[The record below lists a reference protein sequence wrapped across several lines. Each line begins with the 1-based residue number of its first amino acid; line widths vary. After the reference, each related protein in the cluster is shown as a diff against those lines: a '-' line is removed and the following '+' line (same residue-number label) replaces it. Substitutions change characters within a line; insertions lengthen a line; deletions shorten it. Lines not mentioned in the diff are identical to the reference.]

1 MQSQPYS
8 QLDLVDQELKQVYLF
23 AGLNTSQLEKV
34 KKSMRHLL
42 LAEGESLFEQG
53 QRAKHF
59 FLVRAGHVKLLRLS
73 LEGSE
78 KVFEVIAPTQT
89 FAEAI
94 MFMPNSVYPVTA
106 QAIEASSLFAFE
118 NKVFLEIL
126 QESFDTCF
134 RLMFHMSRRLHHWVN
149 EVDNLTLQNATYRLI
164 NYVLYHIPHDHQGTY
179 EFNLPI
185 PKQVIAS
192 RLSIKPETFSRIL
205 NNLGQEG
212 LITVTGRT
220 IHIHQVESLRLYGQ
234 STLTP
239 IERYKIACQKLDG
252 PLPKKPAEF

>member
-8 QLDLVDQELKQVYLF
+8 QLNLVDQELKRVYLF
-23 AGLNTSQLEKV
+23 AGLNTPQLEKV
-34 KKSMRHLL
+34 KKSMRQLL
-42 LAEGESLFEQG
+42 LAEGESLFEHG
-53 QRAKHF
+53 QRAERF
-59 FLVRAGHVKLLRLS
+59 FLVREGHIKLLRLS

-94 MFMPNSVYPVTA
+94 MFMSNSIYPVTA

-126 QESFDTCF
+126 QESSDTCF
-134 RLMFHMSRRLHHWVN
+134 RLMFHMSRRIRHWIN

-164 NYVLYHIPHDHQGTY
+164 NYILYHIPNNHQEAY
-179 EFNLPI
+179 ELNLPI

-220 IHIHQVESLRLYGQ
+220 IHIHQVENLRLYSQ
-234 STLTP
+234 SALTP
-239 IERYKIACQKLDG
+239 TERYEIACQKLDD
-252 PLPKKPAEF
+252 PLPKK

>member
-1 MQSQPYS
+1 MQSQPCS
-8 QLDLVDQELKQVYLF
+8 QLPLVDQELKRVYLF
-23 AGLNTSQLEKV
+23 AGLTIQQLERV
-34 KKSMRHLL
+34 KQSMRHLL

-53 QRAKHF
+53 QRAERF
-59 FLVRAGHVKLLRLS
+59 FLVREGHIKLLRLS

-94 MFMPNSVYPVTA
+94 MFVPNSVYPVSA
-106 QAIEASSLFAFE
+106 QAIEATSLLTFE
-118 NKVFLEIL
+118 NKILVEIL
-126 QESFDTCF
+126 KESSDTCF
-134 RLMFHMSRRLHHWVN
+134 RLMFHMSRRIRHWIN

-164 NYVLYHIPHDHQGTY
+164 SYILYHIPNNHQESY

-205 NNLGQEG
+205 NSLCQEG
-212 LITVTGRT
+212 LLAVTGRT
-220 IHIHQVESLRLYGQ
+220 IHIHQVEKLRLYSQ
-234 STLTP
+234 SALVPNEHYEIT
-239 IERYKIACQKLDG
+239 CQNG
-252 PLPKKPAEF
+252 FLPKK

>member
-1 MQSQPYS
+1 MQSQPCS
-8 QLDLVDQELKQVYLF
+8 QLPLVDQELKRVYLF
-23 AGLNTSQLEKV
+23 AGLTVQQLERLKQ
-34 KKSMRHLL
+34 SMRHLL

-53 QRAKHF
+53 QRAERF
-59 FLVRAGHVKLLRLS
+59 FLVREGHMKLLRLS

-94 MFMPNSVYPVTA
+94 MFMPNSVYPVSA
-106 QAIEASSLFAFE
+106 QAIEPTSLLAFE
-118 NKVFLEIL
+118 NKILVEIL
-126 QESFDTCF
+126 KESSDTCF
-134 RLMFHMSRRLHHWVN
+134 RLMFHMSRRIRHWIN

-164 NYVLYHIPHDHQGTY
+164 NYILYHIPNNHQESY

-205 NNLGQEG
+205 NSLCQEG
-212 LITVTGRT
+212 LLTVTGRT
-220 IHIHQVESLRLYGQ
+220 IHIHQVDKLRLYGQ
-234 STLTP
+234 SALIPNEHYEIT
-239 IERYKIACQKLDG
+239 CQDG
-252 PLPKKPAEF
+252 FLPKK

>member
-8 QLDLVDQELKQVYLF
+8 QLDLVDQELKRVYLF
-23 AGLNTSQLEKV
+23 AGLNISQLEKV

-42 LAEGESLFEQG
+42 LAEGESLFEHG
-53 QRAKHF
+53 QPAERF
-59 FLVRAGHVKLLRLS
+59 FLVKAGHIKLLRLS

-94 MFMPNSVYPVTA
+94 MFMPNSIYPVTA
-106 QAIEASSLFAFE
+106 QAIEPSSLLAFE

-126 QESFDTCF
+126 QESADTCF
-134 RLMFHMSRRLHHWVN
+134 RLMFHMSRRIRHWIN

-164 NYVLYHIPHDHQGTY
+164 NYILYHIPNNHQESY

-205 NNLGQEG
+205 NNLSQAG

-220 IHIHQVESLRLYGQ
+220 IHIHQLESLRLYSQ
-234 STLTP
+234 SALTP
-239 IERYKIACQKLDG
+239 TECYEIACQKLDA
-252 PLPKKPAEF
+252 PLSKK

>member
-1 MQSQPYS
+1 MQSQSCS
-8 QLDLVDQELKQVYLF
+8 QLPLVDQELKRVYLF
-23 AGLNTSQLEKV
+23 AGLNTQQLEKI
-34 KKSMRHLL
+34 KQSMRHLL

-53 QRAKHF
+53 QRAERF
-59 FLVRAGHVKLLRLS
+59 FLVREGHIKLLRLS

-94 MFMPNSVYPVTA
+94 MFMPNSIYPVSA
-106 QAIEASSLFAFE
+106 QAIEPTSLLTFE
-118 NKVFLEIL
+118 NRIFVEIL
-126 QESFDTCF
+126 KESSDTCF
-134 RLMFHMSRRLHHWVN
+134 RLMFHMSRRIRHWIN

-164 NYVLYHIPHDHQGTY
+164 SYILYHIPNNHQDSY

-205 NNLGQEG
+205 NSLCQEG
-212 LITVTGRT
+212 LLTVTGRT
-220 IHIHQVESLRLYGQ
+220 IHIHQVEKLRLYGQ
-234 STLTP
+234 SALVPNEHYEITC
-239 IERYKIACQKLDG
+239 RDG
-252 PLPKKPAEF
+252 LLSKK

>member
-1 MQSQPYS
+1 MQSQPCS
-8 QLDLVDQELKQVYLF
+8 QLPLVDQELKRVYLF
-23 AGLNTSQLEKV
+23 AGLNVQQLERV
-34 KKSMRHLL
+34 KQSMRHLL

-53 QRAKHF
+53 QRAERF
-59 FLVRAGHVKLLRLS
+59 FLVREGHIKLLRLS

-94 MFMPNSVYPVTA
+94 MFMPNSIYPVSA
-106 QAIEASSLFAFE
+106 QAIEPTSLLTFE
-118 NKVFLEIL
+118 NKILVEIL
-126 QESFDTCF
+126 KESSDTCF
-134 RLMFHMSRRLHHWVN
+134 RLMFHMSRRIRHWIN

-164 NYVLYHIPHDHQGTY
+164 SYILYHIPNNHQESY

-205 NNLGQEG
+205 NSLCQEG
-212 LITVTGRT
+212 LLTVTGRT
-220 IHIHQVESLRLYGQ
+220 IHIHQVEKLRLYSQ
-234 STLTP
+234 SALVPNEHYEITC
-239 IERYKIACQKLDG
+239 RDG
-252 PLPKKPAEF
+252 FLPKK

>member
-8 QLDLVDQELKQVYLF
+8 QHPLIDQELKRVYLF
-23 AGLNTSQLEKV
+23 AGLNIQQLEKV
-34 KKSMRHLL
+34 KQSMRHLL
-42 LAEGESLFEQG
+42 LAEGENLFEQG
-53 QRAKHF
+53 QRAERF
-59 FLVRAGHVKLLRLS
+59 FLVREGHIKLLRLS

-94 MFMPNSVYPVTA
+94 MFMPNSVYPVSA
-106 QAIEASSLFAFE
+106 QAIEPSSLLAFE
-118 NKVFLEIL
+118 NKIFVEIL
-126 QESFDTCF
+126 KESSDTCF
-134 RLMFHMSRRLHHWVN
+134 RLMFHMSRRIRHWIN

-164 NYVLYHIPHDHQGTY
+164 NYILYHIPNNHQDSY

-205 NNLGQEG
+205 NSLCQEG
-212 LITVTGRT
+212 LLTVTGRI
-220 IHIHQVESLRLYGQ
+220 IHIHQVEKLRLYGQ
-234 STLTP
+234 SALLP
-239 IERYKIACQKLDG
+239 NEHYEIVCQDG
-252 PLPKKPAEF
+252 LLPKK